1 MSKSKVFLGL
11 ALSFLGGI
19 FSRSFVDF
27 SAMENLLLVLAVII
41 FVLFYKNTK
50 ALAISLSLAF
60 FVLGVW
66 RTEAPLAKLSRLN
79 LAGKNIAE
87 KAMVVREPEPAEK
100 FQKLVLR
107 LEKENVRVLTTAGR
121 FEAYEYGDMVRT
133 ECLLK
138 IPENFSADFD
148 YRMYLAKDDI
158 YYLCDQARLE
168 KLDENRGNK
177 IYALAIDWKNKISEK
192 IEERIPAPEAGLLS
206 GLLLGGDNKLS
217 QKMRDNFSRTGM
229 THIVA
234 VSGYNV
240 TIIAEYLMFLGIFLG
255 LWRKQAFWFALFGI
269 SFFIFMIGFPSSAVR
284 AGVMGSLLLWAM
296 KNGRLGNSTNA
307 IVFAA
312 ATMLLI
318 NPLLLRWDIG
328 FQLSFLATLGI
339 IYLYPLAENYFVKR
353 DKAFGLSEILF
364 LTISAQIFVLP
375 VILLNF
381 HNLSVISP
389 VANVLVLPIIPLTML
404 LGFLALAL
412 DFIFSP
418 LAMVFSWLAFLPL
431 KYETL
436 IINFLAGLQWASVE
450 IKNFT
455 WFGVLVL
462 YLMLAGC
469 IIIFRKRS
477 KIYAE

>member
-1 MSKSKVFLGL
+1 MRKSRIFLL
-11 ALSFLGGI
+11 WVLSFIGGI

-27 SAMENLLLVLAVII
+27 SVMKNILLILAVII
-41 FVLFYKNTK
+41 FVLFYKNIK
-50 ALAISLSLAF
+50 ALVLALSLVF
-60 FVLGVW
+60 FVLGVG
-66 RTEAPLAKLSRLN
+66 RVDADLDKVSRLN

-87 KAMVVREPEPAEK
+87 KAMIVREPEPAEK
-100 FQKLVLR
+100 FQKLVLQ
-107 LEKENVRVLTTAGR
+107 LEKENVRILATTGR
-121 FEAYEYGDMVRT
+121 FEVYEYGDVVRA

-148 YRMYLAKDDI
+148 YRMYLAKDKI

-168 KLDENRGNK
+168 KLDENRGSK

-192 IEERIPAPEAGLLS
+192 IEERIPAPEAGLLA

-217 QKMRDNFSRTGM
+217 QKMRENFSRTGM

-240 TIIAEYLMFLGIFLG
+240 TIIAEYLMLLGIFLG
-255 LWRKQAFWFALFGI
+255 LWRKQVFWFALFGI
-269 SFFIFMIGFPSSAVR
+269 TFFIFMIGFPSSAVR

-307 IVFAA
+307 VVLAA
-312 ATMLLI
+312 AVMLFL

-339 IYLYPLAENYFVKR
+339 IFLYPLFENYFMKKN
-353 DKAFGLSEILF
+353 KAFGLGEILF

-381 HNLSVISP
+381 HNLSLISP
-389 VANVLVLPIIPLTML
+389 LANVLVLPIVPLTML
-404 LGFLALAL
+404 LGFLAVAL
-412 DFIFSP
+412 DFIFPP
-418 LAMVFSWLAFLPL
+418 LAMIFSWLAFLSL
-431 KYETL
+431 KYETM
-436 IINFLAGLQWASVE
+436 IINFLAGLEWASVE
-450 IKNFT
+450 IENFT
-455 WFGVLVL
+455 WFGALVWYVAL
-462 YLMLAGC
+462 VGC
-469 IIIFRKRS
+469 IIIWKRKN